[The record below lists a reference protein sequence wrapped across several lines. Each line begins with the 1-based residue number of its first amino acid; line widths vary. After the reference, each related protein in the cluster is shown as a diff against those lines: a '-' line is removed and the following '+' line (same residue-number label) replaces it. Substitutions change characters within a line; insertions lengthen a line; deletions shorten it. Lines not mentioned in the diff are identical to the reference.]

1 MELVMRAWSA
11 ASLGL
16 LVLGMVLW
24 LRAPGGDVSEMA
36 LGAGL
41 VLLMTTP
48 VLKLLSVLADEI
60 RARDWRFALLG
71 FAVLLLLGGSVMVAL
86 R

>member
-1 MELVMRAWSA
+1 MEVVLRAWST
-11 ASLGL
+11 ASLLL
-16 LVLGMVLW
+16 LVIGMVLW
-24 LRAPGGDVSEMA
+24 LRAPLAERTDMA

-41 VLLMTTP
+41 LLLVTTP
-48 VLKLLSVLADEI
+48 VLKLVSVLIEEI

-71 FAVLLLLGGSVMVAL
+71 IAVLLLLGGSVMLAL